1 MTEPSSE
8 YVFRVRFSLP
18 NKADMRIEPET
29 FETTIYRPAESPGE
43 TGWLFFRNNLWR
55 GAVNDEP
62 HLRETVGTALGVPIE
77 SITFSELRTNQ
88 AYLDELKAA
97 IESEL
102 DRSTFGAATSVSDVL
117 KQYLGSSIHVIP

>member
-1 MTEPSSE
+1 MTEPSAE
-8 YVFRVRFSLP
+8 YVFRVRFSLQI
-18 NKADMRIEPET
+18 KADVRVDPET

-43 TGWLFFRNNLWR
+43 TGWLFFRDNLWR
-55 GAVNDEP
+55 GAVNDEQ
-62 HLRETVGTALGVPIE
+62 HFRETTETTLSVPIE
-77 SITFSELRTNQ
+77 SITFSELRTSQ

-117 KQYLGSSIHVIP
+117 KQYLGSSIHVTS